1 MLYWYANILTR
12 GADPISRQNGKSN
25 TQTGQ
30 LDPHTLLRKRYLIVR
45 GIGRGGMAAVY
56 EARDTRNGTSCAIKE
71 MSLSTVPANERSQAI
86 QNFLAEAR
94 ILSRL
99 KHSNLPAFTDFFTE
113 GTRYFLVMEF
123 IDGSTLEALLEA
135 NHGPFSERRVL
146 GWARQLCDVLEYLHS
161 QQPPVIFRDL
171 KPGNIMLTRNGRIKL
186 IDFGIARLFRS
197 TGSQDTQL
205 LGTPGFA
212 PPEQYGSAQTDER
225 SDIYSLAMTLSQLM
239 TDAVNDT
246 GFGLKDVHF
255 TYPHISPPVARV
267 LEKATSLK
275 PDDRY
280 ESIMVFRRALLGIG
294 TFRFENGGEATTPDE
309 LAELCSHYQE
319 EAADYLFAGEVESW
333 LQEIG
338 KDEMARAAKR
348 LRVTVGDPDMAVE
361 KLIQM
366 LLGKDA
372 RSRSGQV
379 VTGSQTDLYPRV
391 EGNSRAGRTREPA
404 LVVEPRTIDFG
415 QVYPGLSAPIL
426 LTLSGSHGALVS
438 GSLRVVENWIVLDQT
453 TFDGTKIPI
462 NVRIDSTRLRGSTH
476 YTGTIMIT
484 PDEGEREVAVT
495 VEADVMGFT
504 TTTLARKQA
513 AQASSAGLA
522 DDDDVVVSGTG
533 RMRMAPQATVTVDI
547 PLDTSQTT
555 EYTSK
560 YGLPGSGGWDPLLG
574 TSTRQ
579 GGRMKQ
585 VLTFVTAFMT
595 SGFFYF
601 AFAHL
606 QPFIQSPPN
615 PPLPPNPW
623 FTAVLI
629 GLVPMAALG
638 VALIN
643 WLTSWRS
650 REAINGASTS
660 LAIGLVALGLCE
672 VGWQNLFGSGAPV
685 LHLLVMLVVAALA
698 TTVGALP
705 RVSNALI
712 NGALWGMRRMRW
724 VMIALAM
731 LLGGSLGFA
740 LTSNLGIG
748 CFTPFGVLLGIA
760 VGALLVLRVDRLL
773 KQKPHP

>member
-1 MLYWYANILTR
+1 MRA
-12 GADPISRQNGKSN
+12 
-25 TQTGQ
+25 
-30 LDPHTLLRKRYLIVR
+30 
-45 GIGRGGMAAVY
+45 IGRGGMAAVY

-71 MSLSTVPANERSQAI
+71 MSLSTVPTNERPQAI

-123 IDGSTLEALLEA
+123 IDGNTLEELLEA

-146 GWARQLCDVLEYLHS
+146 GWARQLCDVLEYLHN

-186 IDFGIARLFRS
+186 IDFGIARLFRH
-197 TGSQDTQL
+197 TGAQDTQL

-225 SDIYSLAMTLSQLM
+225 SDIYSMAMTLSQLM
-239 TDAVNDT
+239 TDSVNDN

-280 ESIMVFRRALLGIG
+280 ESIQVFRRALLGIG

-309 LAELCSHYQE
+309 LAELCAHYHE

-348 LRVTVGDPDMAVE
+348 LRVTTGDPEMAVE
-361 KLIQM
+361 KLIQL
-366 LLGKDA
+366 LLGTDT
-372 RSRSGQV
+372 RSRSGQS
-379 VTGSQTDLYPRV
+379 TNGSQTGSYTRV
-391 EGNSRAGRTREPA
+391 GPGSRAGNAREAA
-404 LVVEPRTIDFG
+404 LIVDPKTIDFG

-426 LTLSGSHGALVS
+426 LTLSGPKGTLIS
-438 GSLRVVENWIVLDQT
+438 GSLHVVENWIVLDQT

-484 PDEGEREVAVT
+484 PDESERDIAVT

-504 TTTLARKQA
+504 TTTIARKQA
-513 AQASSAGLA
+513 AQGAGA
-522 DDDDVVVSGTG
+522 DLDEDDALVVPGTG
-533 RMRMAPQATVTVDI
+533 QMRMAPQATVTVDI

-555 EYTSK
+555 EYTNK
-560 YGLPGSGGWDPLLG
+560 YGLPGSGGWDPLQG
-574 TSTRQ
+574 VSARQ
-579 GGRMKQ
+579 TGRMKL
-585 VLTFVTAFMT
+585 VITFIAAFMT

-601 AFAHL
+601 AFSHL
-606 QPFIQSPPN
+606 QPFLQK

-623 FTAVLI
+623 FIAVLI

-638 VALIN
+638 VGLVN
-643 WLTSWRS
+643 WLSAL
-650 REAINGASTS
+650 RERETFNSLSTS
-660 LAIGLVALGLCE
+660 LAIGLTALGLAE
-672 VGWQNLFGSGAPV
+672 AGWQNTFGAGASI
-685 LHLLVMLVVAALA
+685 LHLLVMLIIAALA
-698 TTVGALP
+698 TTLGALP

-712 NGALWGMRRMRW
+712 NGALWGMRRVRW
-724 VMIALAM
+724 LMIALAM
-731 LLGGSLGFA
+731 LLGGALGFT
-740 LTSNLGIG
+740 LTNSLGIG
-748 CFTPFGVLLGIA
+748 CFTPFGVLLGVA
-760 VGALLVLRVDRLL
+760 VGAFLILRVDRLL

>member
-1 MLYWYANILTR
+1 
-12 GADPISRQNGKSN
+12 
-25 TQTGQ
+25 
-30 LDPHTLLRKRYLIVR
+30 
-45 GIGRGGMAAVY
+45 
-56 EARDTRNGTSCAIKE
+56 

-99 KHSNLPAFTDFFTE
+99 KHPNLPAFTDFFTE

-123 IDGSTLEALLEA
+123 IDGNTLEELLED

-146 GWARQLCDVLEYLHS
+146 GWARQLCDVLEYLHN

-171 KPGNIMLTRNGRIKL
+171 KPGNIMLTRDMRIKL

-197 TGSQDTQL
+197 SGAQDTQL

-246 GFGLKDVHF
+246 GFGLKNVHF
-255 TYPHISPPVARV
+255 AYPHVSPPVARV

-280 ESIMVFRRALLGIG
+280 ESITVFRRALLGIG

-309 LAELCSHYQE
+309 LADLCSHYHE

-333 LQEIG
+333 LTEIG

-348 LRVTVGDPDMAVE
+348 LRVTVGDPEMAVE
-361 KLIQM
+361 KLIQL
-366 LLGKDA
+366 LLGTDA
-372 RSRSGQV
+372 RTRISQNSNAGPASSHSRAE
-379 VTGSQTDLYPRV
+379 GS
-391 EGNSRAGRTREPA
+391 NSRAGRTSA
-404 LVVEPRTIDFG
+404 LVVDPKTIDFG

-426 LTLSGSHGALVS
+426 LTLAGSRGAMVS
-438 GSLRVVENWIVLDQT
+438 GSLHVVENWIVLDQK
-453 TFDGTKIPI
+453 TFDGPKTPI

-513 AQASSAGLA
+513 AQTAGTSLN
-522 DDDDVVVSGTG
+522 DDDDDDDMVVPGTG

-555 EYTSK
+555 EYTTK
-560 YGLPGSGGWDPLLG
+560 YGLPGGGGWDPLLG

-579 GGRMKQ
+579 SGRMKQ
-585 VLTFVTAFMT
+585 IITFVAAFMT

-606 QPFIQSPPN
+606 QPFIQKPVN

-629 GLVPMAALG
+629 GMVPMATLG
-638 VALIN
+638 VALVS
-643 WLTSWRS
+643 WLDSWRS
-650 REAINGASTS
+650 RESINGVSTS
-660 LAIGLVALGLCE
+660 LALGLIALGVCE
-672 VGWQNLFGSGAPV
+672 AGWQNLVGSGAPV
-685 LHLLVMLVVAALA
+685 LHLLAMLLVTSLA
-698 TTVGALP
+698 TTIGALP
-705 RVSNALI
+705 RVSDALI
-712 NGALWGMRRMRW
+712 NGVLWGMRRLRW
-724 VMIALAM
+724 LMIALAM
-731 LLGGSLGFA
+731 LLGGVLGFA
-740 LTSNLGIG
+740 LTSNLAIG
-748 CFTPFGVLLGIA
+748 FAPFGVLLGI
-760 VGALLVLRVDRLL
+760 GIGLLLILRVDHLL
-773 KQKPHP
+773 KLKPHP